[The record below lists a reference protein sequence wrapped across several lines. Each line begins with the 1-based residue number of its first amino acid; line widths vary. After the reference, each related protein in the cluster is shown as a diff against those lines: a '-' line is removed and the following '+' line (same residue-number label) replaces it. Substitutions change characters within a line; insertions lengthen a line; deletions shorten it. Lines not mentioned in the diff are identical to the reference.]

1 MSNFKKFA
9 LASAAACLAITSANA
24 ADLLPP
30 PPPPVPIPV
39 VAFSGW
45 YLRGD
50 IGMTNQQT
58 TSLTNVVAPGTSV
71 GTQFLAFDSA
81 PLFSNEPIQA
91 NVQALHGLASCSEWT
106 GVLLSTLLD
115 EAGVDPNY
123 AIAALESLRPG
134 SKRGEVLE
142 IAGAT
147 ILNDSYNSNPEALG
161 SMIQT
166 LAMRPAT
173 RRILVAG

>member
-9 LASAAACLAITSANA
+9 LASVAAGLAITTANA

-30 PPPPVPIPV
+30 PPPPPVAV

-71 GTQFLAFDSA
+71 GTKFLTFDSA
-81 PLFSNEPIQA
+81 
-91 NVQALHGLASCSEWT
+91 
-106 GVLLSTLLD
+106 
-115 EAGVDPNY
+115 
-123 AIAALESLRPG
+123 RR
-134 SKRGEVLE
+134 RGRL
-142 IAGAT
+142 
-147 ILNDSYNSNPEALG
+147 
-161 SMIQT
+161 
-166 LAMRPAT
+166 
-173 RRILVAG
+173 